1 MISSGNN
8 YPDFNFS
15 QNHLDRL
22 IVSLHNKASK
32 DVFIKKYNWT
42 SDDYNKSV
50 DFLMTKGFVK
60 KIDDLLV
67 PTCMVISKVNGEE
80 LFKSATP
87 ISGLIADSII
97 SIFPYL
103 KEKYLTTHLSK
114 NVPFDSISFFIL
126 SNVLLDNW
134 QINNIESSYIKT
146 ERPLRHGKNYYYA
159 FLEGTDENTDPF
171 GIYGNMRFDRFSVY
185 GNNQRKVNV
194 FKVSQ
199 NLKSI
204 PLIDSFDNR
213 VFEEFADKFKGRL
226 ISILTK
232 NNDYAIETYNKSG
245 YSKEVNFQEFF
256 IWWYHFLYT
265 ETTNIIHKK
274 GLINIPTHGNFFYR
288 IE

>member
-22 IVSLHNKASK
+22 IVSLHNKTSK

-114 NVPFDSISFFIL
+114 NSISFFIL

-256 IWWYHFLYT
+256 IWWY
-265 ETTNIIHKK
+265 TNIIHKK